1 MLSGNQ
7 WYEQNFFLY
16 IKKLIMYDLNRAVE
30 GLFIDFL
37 SRLSRRPLRKRREGF
52 FYVLSLICQLI
63 LKGYINASGVR
74 G

>member
-1 MLSGNQ
+1 
-7 WYEQNFFLY
+7 
-16 IKKLIMYDLNRAVE
+16 MYDLNRAVE
-30 GLFIDFL
+30 GLFIDLL